1 VVADV
6 GDIQMK
12 LKKTIR
18 TFVLVIASFS
28 AFLYTVDSIAGII
41 MAKEV
46 ERRIGQKLLTL
57 ADNPNLGKLTVEEFF
72 SGLPRPSILHKQIF
86 VTRQVMQ
93 RLSCDGI
100 VFFFSM
106 LIGYMMRDKK
116 RQQGGGEERR

>member
-1 VVADV
+1 
-6 GDIQMK
+6 
-12 LKKTIR
+12 
-18 TFVLVIASFS
+18 
-28 AFLYTVDSIAGII
+28 